1 MSLNYRHGFI
11 WHEHI
16 TFPGKPSQL
25 IAVKQEK
32 HSSIKVL
39 VQVKLDSI
47 SDSISQAIQDESMS
61 PAEYPKILQ
70 GMEKNRKLKEEIR
83 RQNKAKVRQISKRQ
97 RKELFEQGGKEGKK
111 DTLQNIADNLGNQ
124 GGNVI

>member
-1 MSLNYRHGFI
+1 MSLNYRRGFI

-16 TFPGKPSQL
+16 TSPGKPNQL

>member
-1 MSLNYRHGFI
+1 MALSGTSISLPLENAALQ
-11 WHEHI
+11 
-16 TFPGKPSQL
+16 KPSKL

-32 HSSIKVL
+32 HSSVKVL
-39 VQVKLDSI
+39 VQAKLDSI
-47 SDSISQAIQDESMS
+47 SDAISQAIQDESIS
-61 PAEYPKILQ
+61 PAEYPKMLQ
-70 GMEKNRKLKEEIR
+70 EMEKNRKLKKEIW

-97 RKELFEQGGKEGKK
+97 RKELLGQGGKEGKK

>member
-1 MSLNYRHGFI
+1 MSLNYRRGFI

-16 TFPGKPSQL
+16 TSPGKPSQL

-32 HSSIKVL
+32 RSSIKVL

-83 RQNKAKVRQISKRQ
+83 RQNKAKVRQ